1 MRRIYCENRNGAVA
15 QLNAIFGWRGTAMAS
30 LYTEEADR
38 KRLAREAMK
47 KLANS
52 ERTNLPTPK
61 QEVRAIE
68 RKSK

>member
-1 MRRIYCENRNGAVA
+1 
-15 QLNAIFGWRGTAMAS
+15 MAS

-52 ERTNLPTPK
+52 ERTNLPAPK